1 MSEMQGTEAVG
12 VPGGRWQQAV
22 TSQFCLKLTLQQR
35 RLAAASLNSLLAALG
50 KGLLRMEIEAVGLN
64 EGSGLF
70 MDLIYPCD
78 PCPQL
83 TQAIKS

>member
-1 MSEMQGTEAVG
+1 ML
-12 VPGGRWQQAV
+12 PGADPA
-22 TSQFCLKLTLQQR
+22 QR
-35 RLAAASLNSLLAALG
+35 SLAEGSLNSLLAALG
-50 KGLLRMEIEAVGLN
+50 KGLLRMDIEAVGLN

-70 MDLIYPCD
+70 MDLIYPCE

>member
-1 MSEMQGTEAVG
+1 MKSHL
-12 VPGGRWQQAV
+12 
-22 TSQFCLKLTLQQR
+22 SQFEY
-35 RLAAASLNSLLAALG
+35 LLAALG
-50 KGLLRMEIEAVGLN
+50 KGLLRKEIEALGFN

-70 MDLIYPCD
+70 MGLIYSCD